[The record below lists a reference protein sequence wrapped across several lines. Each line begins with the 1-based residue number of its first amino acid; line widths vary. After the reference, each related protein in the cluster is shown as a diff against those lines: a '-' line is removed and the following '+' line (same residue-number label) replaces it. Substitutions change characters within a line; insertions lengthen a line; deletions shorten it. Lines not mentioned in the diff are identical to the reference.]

1 MRPIVT
7 PVQSQESVPDHADL
21 VIIGGGI
28 VGCSAALWAAEQGLR
43 VALLEKGRIAGEQS
57 GRNWGWVRRMGRA
70 RAEYPLGIESLRIW
84 EGLASRTSRG
94 TGFRRSGIVYGAATS
109 AELAWLDRVEKDAQD
124 FDLNVRRLGRSELA
138 TSFPGAS
145 LTENTALLTHDDG
158 RAEPGLATAAIALG
172 AQDAGA
178 AILQGC
184 AARCIEMSAGQV
196 SSVITERG
204 PIKTDL
210 VILAGGAWS
219 RVFAGNL
226 GVDLPQLR
234 VRGSV
239 LRTSPVANGPSF
251 TFGNGQFGIRPRLD
265 GGYTIAQRGR
275 SPVQITPDAFRLMP
289 KFLAGLRENS
299 RDISLTLD
307 ASFWQAVTM
316 QRRWSAD
323 AVTPFE
329 RCRVLDPDPRT
340 PGLEKALSDVKR
352 SFPMFRDARIVE
364 QWGGIIDVTPD
375 GVPIIDHI
383 SSVPGLVV
391 ATGFSGHGFGIGPA
405 AGQLAVEL
413 GIGARPLVD
422 PAPFQFSRFDRK
434 PKTSLAAAQA

>member
-1 MRPIVT
+1 MRPLVT
-7 PVQSQESVPDHADL
+7 TVPTQETVPDHVDL

-84 EGLASRTSRG
+84 EGLAARTNRE
-94 TGFRRSGIVYGAATS
+94 TGFRRSGIVYGAVTPE
-109 AELAWLDRVEKDAQD
+109 ELAWLDQVEKDALD
-124 FDLNVRRLGRSELA
+124 FDVNVRRLSQLELGA
-138 TSFPGAS
+138 SFPGAS
-145 LTENTALLTHDDG
+145 LAESTALLTEGDG
-158 RAEPGLATAAIALG
+158 RAEPGLATAAIALA

-184 AARCIEMSAGQV
+184 AARTVELSAGQV
-196 SSVITERG
+196 SCVVSEHG
-204 PIKTDL
+204 PIKTSL

-226 GVDLPQLR
+226 GIDLPQLR
-234 VRGSV
+234 IRGSV
-239 LRTSPVANGPSF
+239 LRTSPVANGPSL
-251 TFGNGQFGIRPRLD
+251 TFGNGKFGIRPRLD

-275 SPVQITPDAFRLMP
+275 SPVQITPDAFLLMP
-289 KFLAGLRENS
+289 KFLSGLRENS

-307 ASFWQAVTM
+307 ASFLHALTM

-329 RCRVLDPDPRT
+329 RCRVLDPDPRGS
-340 PGLEKALSDVKR
+340 GLEQALDDVRR
-352 SFPMFRDARIVE
+352 SFPMFRDAKILE

-375 GVPIIDHI
+375 GVPIIDRI
-383 SSVPGLVV
+383 LSVPGLVV

-434 PKTSLAAAQA
+434 PKIALSAAQA